1 DLTNKQAAQSPIGS
15 NKLIY
20 APYLM
25 GERTPHLDPDCRGM
39 FFGLSAMHQRRD
51 LLRAVME
58 GVTFSQMD
66 SLSVLAEMGV
76 APETMLA
83 CGGGGKSPLWRQML
97 ADVFNV
103 PVATTVNTEGPA
115 LGVAILAGVGAGL
128 YESVPAACAA
138 MIKRNPAQDPIAEN
152 VPQYAKVYE
161 VYKKLYQAN
170 KELFKD
176 LAAL

>member
-1 DLTNKQAAQSPIGS
+1 
-15 NKLIY
+15 
-20 APYLM
+20 
-25 GERTPHLDPDCRGM
+25 RGM

-128 YESVPAACAA
+128 YESVPAACRA
-138 MIKRNPAQDPIAEN
+138 MIKRNPAQEPIAEN
-152 VPQYAKVYE
+152 VPQYAKVYDL
-161 VYKKLYQAN
+161 YKKLYKAN
-170 KELFKD
+170 KELYKE
-176 LAAL
+176 LAQL